1 MLEVRYTRIFVTVA
15 LLVFFFEAWRSP
27 AQDYTNLLNCE
38 VPRRTAAIYSNTRKN
53 FRHKV
58 SMTLF
63 KENQR
68 LRSKLL

>member
-1 MLEVRYTRIFVTVA
+1 MAAAPPQCGAPTPRV
-15 LLVFFFEAWRSP
+15 FFEAWRSP

-68 LRSKLL
+68 LRPKLL